1 MTRFERLLREVV
13 PPLMRRWQVPG
24 VAVGVSWRGARTLC
38 GFGVDGREPAGPGT
52 VWPVGSVADVFMA
65 DLVSRLAEAGRLGLD
80 DRAAGL
86 LPGGG
91 LDPRITV
98 RHLLT
103 HSSGLPSDLGRAGN
117 GLAGRLEFA
126 PGSEFSRSRAG
137 LRAAAAVVA
146 AVRERPYFDALCGDL
161 LRPAGMASTRP
172 AGCDGVS
179 SSVDDLIGYAE
190 LVLAGDVPAV
200 VLTPQRSRG
209 TDRQHAGLGWNLDQA
224 GPDLVAWQ
232 CGRSGRYRARITVV
246 PSRRLA
252 YVVLTN
258 APHGEVVHRHLS
270 DELLW
275 TVAGPA
281 GPADLPRRYE
291 ADLDELVGV
300 FDAGAGGLVT
310 LRPGLLP
317 GELEL
322 DVDRRGG
329 AAYEAGWGPVPA
341 DRVVPFSAQ
350 ELLVLGPAEMHGTF
364 IGLARDDDG
373 RVTGL
378 RIGGR
383 LAPRVG
389 PRVGLLAV
397 S

>member
-1 MTRFERLLREVV
+1 MTSFERLLRDVV

-38 GFGVDGREPAGPGT
+38 GFGVGGREPAGADT
-52 VWPVGSVADVFMA
+52 VWPVGSVADVFVA
-65 DLVSRLAEAGRLGLD
+65 DLVARLAEAGRLGLD
-80 DRAAGL
+80 HRAAGL
-86 LPGGG
+86 LPGAG

-103 HSSGLPSDLGRAGN
+103 HSSGLPGGGRAG
-117 GLAGRLEFA
+117 ARLEFA
-126 PGSEFSRSRAG
+126 PGTEFSRSPAG
-137 LRAAAAVVA
+137 LRAAAAIVA
-146 AVRERPYFDALCGDL
+146 AVRERPYFDVLCGDL
-161 LRPAGMASTRP
+161 LRPAGMTSTRP

-179 SSVDDLIGYAE
+179 SSAGDLIGYAE

-200 VLTPQRSRG
+200 VLSPQRSRG

-232 CGRSGRYRARITVV
+232 CGRSGGYRARITVV

-275 TVAGPA
+275 TVAGGA

-291 ADLDELVGV
+291 ADFEELAGV

-322 DVDRRGG
+322 GVERRRGAG
-329 AAYEAGWGPVPA
+329 GAGWGPVLA

-350 ELLVLGPAEMHGTF
+350 ELLVLGPAEVHGTF
-364 IGLARDDDG
+364 IGLARGDGG

-389 PRVGLLAV
+389 LLAV